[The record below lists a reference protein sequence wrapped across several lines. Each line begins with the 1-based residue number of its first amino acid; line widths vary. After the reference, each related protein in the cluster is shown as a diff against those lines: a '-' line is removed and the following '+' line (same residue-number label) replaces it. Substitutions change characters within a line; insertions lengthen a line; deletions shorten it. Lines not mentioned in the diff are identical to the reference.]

1 MANQDKSLAKNLD
14 QYKVKP
20 NGKFSLSSIKPGDK
34 SERSDSKANDALVLE
49 QLATEINALQ
59 DILHAQAQHKVLLIL
74 QGMDAS
80 GKDGTV
86 KHVFSE
92 CDPLGIRLASFK
104 APSAEEL
111 ARDYL
116 WRVHSQ
122 VPKKGEIVIFNRS
135 HYEDVLIVKVH
146 DWIDEAECKR
156 RYAQIN
162 DFERMLSETG
172 TIIIKCF
179 LHISKEEQ
187 KVRMEERLQDPTKT
201 WKFNPNDLKERAIW
215 SKYMVAYENA
225 LQATS
230 TPHAPWYVIPAD
242 SKTNRNLLISR
253 ILLNTLKSLNLS
265 YPPVPEEYRT
275 ITVED

>member
-1 MANQDKSLAKNLD
+1 MANQDKSLDKNLD
-14 QYKVKP
+14 RYRVKP
-20 NGKFSLSSIKPGDK
+20 NSKFSLSNISPGDK
-34 SERSDSKANDALVLE
+34 SERSDSKAKDVLALE
-49 QLATEINALQ
+49 ALATEINTLQ
-59 DILHAQAQHKVLLIL
+59 DILHAQAKHKVLLIL

-162 DFERMLSETG
+162 DFERMLAETG

-187 KVRMEERLQDPTKT
+187 KARMLERLQEPTKT
-201 WKFNPNDLKERAIW
+201 WKFNPGDLNERAVW

-230 TPHAPWYVIPAD
+230 TNHAPWYVVPAD
-242 SKTNRNLLISR
+242 SKTNRNLLISK

-265 YPPVPEEYRT
+265 YPAVPKEYEK
-275 ITVED
+275 IVVED

>member
-1 MANQDKSLAKNLD
+1 MANQDKALAKNLD

-146 DWIDEAECKR
+146 NWIDEAECKR

-230 TPHAPWYVIPAD
+230 TPYAPWYVIPAD

>member
-1 MANQDKSLAKNLD
+1 MANQDKSLD

-20 NGKFSLSSIKPGDK
+20 NSKFSLSSIYPNDK
-34 SERSDSKANDALVLE
+34 SERSDSKAKDALTLE
-49 QLATEINALQ
+49 KLATEINALQ
-59 DILHAQAQHKVLLIL
+59 DILHAQAKHKVLLIL

-116 WRVHSQ
+116 WRVHAQ
-122 VPKKGEIVIFNRS
+122 VPKKGEVVIFNRS

-162 DFERMLSETG
+162 DFERMLTETG
-172 TIIIKCF
+172 TTIIKCF

-187 KVRMEERLQDPTKT
+187 KVRMEERLGDPTKI
-201 WKFNPNDLKERAIW
+201 WKFNPNDLNERAVW

-230 TPHAPWYVIPAD
+230 TNDAPWYVIPAD

-253 ILLNTLKSLNLS
+253 ILLSSLKSLALEH
-265 YPPVPEEYRT
+265 PPVPDEYHK
-275 ITVED
+275 IIVED